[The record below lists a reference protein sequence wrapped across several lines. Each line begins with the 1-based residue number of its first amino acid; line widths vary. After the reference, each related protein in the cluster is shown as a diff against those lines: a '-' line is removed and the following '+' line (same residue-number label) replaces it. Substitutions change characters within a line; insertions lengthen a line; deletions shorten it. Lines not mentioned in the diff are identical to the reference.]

1 MHKVEGSVPVKGT
14 FLQSAGHFASA
25 YKWMLGALYAL
36 YHAIS
41 HIKSYLNSIHAT
53 KLT

>member
-1 MHKVEGSVPVKGT
+1 MCEVEGSISTKGT
-14 FLQSAGHFASA
+14 FLQLARHFAGA
-25 YKWMLGALYAL
+25 CIWMLGALYAL
-36 YHAIS
+36 YHALS

>member
-1 MHKVEGSVPVKGT
+1 MREVEGLIPIGAT
-14 FLQSAGHFASA
+14 FLQLAGHFASA
-25 YKWMLGALYAL
+25 YILILGALYVL

-41 HIKSYLNSIHAT
+41 HIKSYLNSIDAT